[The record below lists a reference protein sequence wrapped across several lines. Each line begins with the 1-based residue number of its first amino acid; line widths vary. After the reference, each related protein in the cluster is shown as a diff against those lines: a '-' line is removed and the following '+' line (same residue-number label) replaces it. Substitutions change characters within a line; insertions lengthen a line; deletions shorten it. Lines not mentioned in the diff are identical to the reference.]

1 MRVKFI
7 LCIMFFLGTIT
18 LTYAQKKAISGNV
31 TDATGPLTGVT
42 VIIKGTTT
50 GAETDYD
57 GNYTIQASTGQTLV
71 FSYLGYKTEERVIG
85 NQTRIDV
92 KMVEEQTLL
101 QEIVVAF
108 RKQKKEAVTG
118 ATTKIDKQ
126 ILERVPVASLDQLFQ
141 GNSLGLNATATNGN
155 PGARSEVYIRGINS
169 PTGGSEPIYILDGVR
184 ITGGDFRALNAA
196 DFESVDILKDP
207 SSTALYGARG
217 ANGVILITS
226 KRGKKGEG
234 VIEYD
239 FSTGVSTLTDP
250 NIEMMNAL
258 QYRQFRN
265 ILSPGTFT
273 QAQLDEVANRSTNWR
288 DVFFRNSLTQ
298 RHQLSFSGASDKINY
313 YLSGSYLNQQ
323 GTLERSDLERAN
335 LRVNLSGDVKK
346 WLNVGTNLSIGFT
359 QEDVADDFG
368 VNTNSPVTQAFLN
381 RPDAEAFN
389 PDGTINGN
397 QVFGFNAL
405 EQTRINTDI
414 REQTKFVGN
423 IFGTAKITDNLSLKS
438 NAGIDF
444 REFDRKRFF
453 RPGTNLG
460 DQQDNGQLLFNNT
473 RTYTININNQIDY
486 NWRIN
491 DNNKLDFIVG
501 MSFER
506 FRNRTLGVDVQN
518 FLFPD
523 LDVID
528 GNANVV
534 DATGLEDNATFINY
548 FFNTDYNLKGK
559 YFFTGSV
566 SYSAD
571 SDFNVNNRFDW
582 FYSVGASWILSKED
596 FMEDAKWLDYAKVR
610 ASYGLTGNNQS
621 SGLYAGLNTLSITQY
636 NGNTGLISPFTFN
649 DPSVSW
655 EKVAGYNLGV
665 DFEMFDKRLKGT
677 IEGYHKATTELA
689 FQEPIAPSTTITGG
703 TGGVLNTNT
712 TDYEVTNTGI
722 EIQLTGDIVRTDD
735 FLFQLG
741 GNFSYN
747 KNKVNNR
754 NGVSGIS
761 DPNLGSAWFG
771 DGEAFGTWYLV
782 RFAGVNPANGDAL
795 YYDANGNITNVYDVD
810 NNSVILSGK
819 SQYAPIN
826 GGFFTYFKYKDFELD
841 ARFSYQYD
849 KYVSNNSRFFI
860 ENTNFS
866 GFNQSVEMLNIWQ
879 QPGDITNVPR
889 AGQGSQFD
897 TRLLENA
904 SFMRLKTLTLSYN
917 LPNEVSKKIGLGGL
931 RMYIQGQNLLTFT
944 KYRGLDPELNQR
956 FDGFSYPLARVFLL
970 GLNVKL

>member
-1 MRVKFI
+1 MKVKLFAI
-7 LCIMFFLGTIT
+7 LVLFMGVSMFAQEKTVRGVVKGGLET
-18 LTYAQKKAISGNV
+18 L
-31 TDATGPLTGVT
+31 PGVT
-42 VIIKGTTT
+42 IIIKGTTT
-50 GAETDYD
+50 GTETDLD
-57 GNYTIQASTGQTLV
+57 GNYSIKVSSGQILV
-71 FSYLGYKTEERVIG
+71 FSYLGFKSVERTVGSSTTINVTLEEDSVAL
-85 NQTRIDV
+85 NEV
-92 KMVEEQTLL
+92 
-101 QEIVVAF
+101 VVAF
-108 RKQKKEAVTG
+108 RRQKKEAVTG
-118 ATTKIDKQ
+118 STTKIDKSV
-126 ILERVPVASLDQLFQ
+126 LEKVPVASFDQLFQ
-141 GNSLGLNATATNGN
+141 GNALGLNATSTNGN
-155 PGARSEVYIRGINS
+155 PGARSEIYIRGINS

-184 ITGGDFRALNAA
+184 ITAGDFRALNPS
-196 DFESVDILKDP
+196 DFESVDVLKDP
-207 SSTALYGARG
+207 SSAALYGARG
-217 ANGVILITS
+217 ANGVIIINS
-226 KRGKKGEG
+226 KKGKKGEG
-234 VIEYD
+234 VIEYE
-239 FSTGVSTLTDP
+239 FSNGFSALTDP
-250 NIEMMNAL
+250 NIQMMNAQ
-258 QYRQFRN
+258 QYRTFRN
-265 ILSPGTFT
+265 ILAPGTFT
-273 QAQLDEVANRSTNWR
+273 QAQIDEVANRSTNWR
-288 DVFFRNSLTQ
+288 DVFFRTSTTQ
-298 RHQLSFSGASDKINY
+298 RHVLSFSGASDKINY
-313 YLSGSYLNQQ
+313 YLSASYFKQE
-323 GTLERSDLERAN
+323 GTLERSDLERSN
-335 LRVNLSGDVKK
+335 LRLNLSGDVKE
-346 WLNVGTNLSIGFT
+346 WLNVGANISLGFT

-381 RPDAEAFN
+381 RPDVAAFN
-389 PDGTINGN
+389 EDGTINNN
-397 QVFGFNAL
+397 QAFGFNAL
-405 EQTRINTDI
+405 EQTRINRDV
-414 REQTKFVGN
+414 REQTKLVGN
-423 IFGTAKITDNLSLKS
+423 IFATAKFTDDLSFKT

-444 REFDRKRFF
+444 REFDRDRFF
-453 RPGTNLG
+453 KPGTNLG
-460 DQQDNGQLLFNNT
+460 DQQNNGQLLFNNT
-473 RTYTININNQIDY
+473 RTYTISINNQLNYDLK
-486 NWRIN
+486 IN
-491 DNNKLDFIVG
+491 DDNKVDFILG

-548 FFNTDYNLKGK
+548 FFNTDYNLMNK

-582 FYSVGASWILSKED
+582 FYSAGFSWALTNED
-596 FMEDAKWLDYAKVR
+596 FMEDVEWLNYAKVR

-621 SGLYAGLNTLSITQY
+621 SGLYAGLNTLTTTQY

-655 EKVAGYNLGV
+655 EKVAGYNIGV
-665 DFEMFDKRLKGT
+665 DFEMFDKRIKGT
-677 IEGYHKATTELA
+677 IEGYYKATTELA

-703 TGGVLNTNT
+703 GGGFLNTNT

-722 EIQLTGDIVRTDD
+722 EIQLTADIVRTNDV
-735 FLFQLG
+735 LFQLG

-754 NGVSGIS
+754 NGVSGIT
-761 DPNLGSAWFG
+761 DPNLANGWFG

-795 YYDANGNITNVYDVD
+795 YYDANGNITNVYDED

-826 GGFFTYFKYKDFELD
+826 GGFFAFASYKGFELD

-860 ENTNFS
+860 ENTNF
-866 GFNQSVEMLNIWQ
+866 GTFNQSVDMLNIWQ
-879 QPGDITNVPR
+879 QPGDITDIPR
-889 AGQGSQFD
+889 NGQGSQFD

-917 LPNEVSKKIGLGGL
+917 MPKTFTNQIGLKSL
-931 RMYIQGQNLLTFT
+931 RVYLQGQNLLTFT

-956 FDGFSYPLARVFLL
+956 FDGFSYPLAKTFLL
-970 GLNVKL
+970 GLNIKL